1 MAVKVVQA
9 FQLTEEYNTV
19 LFSWYYKCFE
29 LLRWYMVK
37 HPFRV
42 NLEELDF
49 KEVDKEVEADEA
61 AQAATT
67 LEENTPESN
76 DLEPEDATVDAA
88 GGDEATT

>member
-1 MAVKVVQA
+1 MAIKVVQA
-9 FQLTEEYNTV
+9 FQLIEEYNIV

-29 LLRWYMVK
+29 FLRWYMVK